1 MKFNYTARNKKGEIQ
16 TGAIT
21 AASEEAA
28 TALLQKLGLYVT
40 ALEGITER
48 PFYVKKI
55 RLFGRISK
63 KEVVLFSRQL
73 SVLVSSEVPLVE
85 SLRTLSAQI
94 KNPEF
99 KEKIISISEEVEG
112 GTAFSQALSHYP
124 KIFSAFFVS
133 LVKSGEA
140 AGKLPQVLSY
150 LAEHLEREHYL
161 NSKIKGAMIYP
172 AFVLFTLFCVLI
184 IMMVFVLPQLISVL
198 KESGVQLPIITQIL
212 ILFIDFF
219 RTWGWIILIVL
230 LLGGIFFW
238 RWIISP
244 KGKVLFDKY
253 SISLPLFGN
262 FLKMVY
268 LSRFAENLSTL
279 ISGGL
284 PITKALEITG
294 EVVGNTVYKEI
305 IFKTRDEVRK
315 GESISSILSASP
327 KEIPPLFTQMTV
339 VGEKTGKLDNTLIQ
353 IADFYRKEVDIAVN
367 NLLGLIE
374 PILIVFLGLVVG
386 IFVASVLI
394 PLYSIGGIG
403 G

>member
-1 MKFNYTARNKKGEIQ
+1 MRFNYTARNKEGEIQ
-16 TGAIT
+16 TGVIT

-28 TALLQKLGLYVT
+28 TALLQKLGVYVT
-40 ALEGITER
+40 ALEGVTER
-48 PFYVKKI
+48 PLYAKKI
-55 RLFGRISK
+55 RLFGRISR
-63 KEVVLFSRQL
+63 KEIVLFSRQL
-73 SVLVSSEVPLVE
+73 SILVSSDVPLVE
-85 SLRTLSAQI
+85 ALRTLSAQT
-94 KNPEF
+94 KNLEF
-99 KEKIISISEEVEG
+99 KEKIIFISEEVEG
-112 GTAFSQALSHYP
+112 GTAFSQALSHHP
-124 KIFSAFFVS
+124 KIFSALFVS

-140 AGKLPQVLSY
+140 AGKLSESLSY

-161 NSKIKGAMIYP
+161 TSKIKGAMIYP
-172 AFVLFTLFCVLI
+172 AFVLFTLFSVLI

-198 KESGVQLPIITQIL
+198 KESGAQLPILTRIL
-212 ILFIDFF
+212 ILFVDFF
-219 RTWGWIILIVL
+219 RNWGWIILIAL

-238 RWIISP
+238 RWLSSP
-244 KGKVLFDKY
+244 KGKTLFDKY

-284 PITKALEITG
+284 PISKSLEIAG

-305 IFKTRDEVRK
+305 ILKTRDEVRK

-339 VGEKTGKLDNTLIQ
+339 VGEKTGKLDSILMQ
-353 IADFYRKEVDIAVN
+353 IANFYRKEVDIAVN

-374 PILIVFLGLVVG
+374 PILVVFLGLGVG

-394 PLYSIGGIG
+394 PLYSIGGL
-403 G
+403 